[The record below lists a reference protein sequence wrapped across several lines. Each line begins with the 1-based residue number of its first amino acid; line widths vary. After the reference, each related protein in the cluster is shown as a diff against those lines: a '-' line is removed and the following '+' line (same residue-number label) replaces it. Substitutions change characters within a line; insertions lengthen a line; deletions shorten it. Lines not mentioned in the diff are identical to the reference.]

1 METTADKLART
12 LRELAVTN
20 PEHFAPPA
28 VEAFLATDPSVD
40 DVLAFL
46 HQHGDIMDAEI
57 AELLKVGAEA
67 GVAADPPG
75 RPAPVT

>member
-12 LRELAVTN
+12 LRKLAVTN
-20 PEHFAPPA
+20 PEHFPQAE
-28 VEAFLATDPSVD
+28 VEALLATDPSVD

-46 HQHGDIMDAEI
+46 HEHADIMDAEI

-67 GVAADPPG
+67 GVAADPPDG
-75 RPAPVT
+75 QLQ

>member
-12 LRELAVTN
+12 LRKLAVTN
-20 PEHFAPPA
+20 PEHFALAA

-46 HQHGDIMDAEI
+46 HDHADIMDAEI
-57 AELLKVGAEA
+57 AELTKVGAEP
-67 GVAADPPG
+67 GVAADRRGGPLH
-75 RPAPVT
+75 